1 MSPRAALTQDYRA
14 TLLRFLPRRS
24 EHARALAYELGRRA
38 YAEGLS
44 VLEVCR
50 VHNEVALEALHDTR
64 PDDVLAVSE
73 ASAELLLEVLA
84 AYDMTHPGVPRNPEP
99 ARTPPRGGHDA
110 NPDDGFSAGRMP
122 VPPAQMPVRAG
133 RMPVRAGQVP
143 PAGPPVAG

>member
-1 MSPRAALTQDYRA
+1 MSTRAALTQDYRA

-24 EHARALAYELGRRA
+24 EQARALAYELGRRA

-50 VHNEVALEALHDTR
+50 VHHEVALEALRDTR

-84 AYDMTHPGVPRNPEP
+84 AYDMTHPGVPRAPEP

-110 NPDDGFSAGRMP
+110 NLDDAPSTGRR
-122 VPPAQMPVRAG
+122 PARSG
-133 RMPVRAGQVP
+133 RMPVRAEQVP
-143 PAGPPVAG
+143 PTGPAVAG